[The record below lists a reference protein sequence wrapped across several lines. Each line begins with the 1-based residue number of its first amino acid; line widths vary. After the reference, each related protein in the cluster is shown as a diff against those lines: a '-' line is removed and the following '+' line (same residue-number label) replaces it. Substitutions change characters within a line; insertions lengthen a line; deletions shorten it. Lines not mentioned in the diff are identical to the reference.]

1 MIKKIF
7 IFILSFQVL
16 NLFSQDVFYYY
27 NKGKEASFNENYNEA
42 IFYFK
47 KSLEIN
53 KNFVE
58 PLIELAKIF
67 YELENYDYAYDYI
80 NQALKLSTKKD
91 ELTIF
96 AADIELKLG
105 RYDIAEKKYKDILA
119 KDPLNLKAYNGLANL
134 YLLTGRNSLAKKSL
148 DEILKTDQNNWLA
161 ISMMAKYYELYDK
174 KKAETYYIMNIERN
188 SLNPESYSQYSIY
201 KFNNNDILGAVD
213 NIEMAL
219 KISDKI
225 KYKKLYA
232 KYLLFLNRGDE
243 ALSLYKEI
251 LSKEGEI
258 NYLNYYHLAI
268 AYYILNDYEKAI
280 NSLKK
285 ALGLRDDDEI
295 SLYFLSTIL
304 VNKFSTDNKER
315 EKIANLFFEKA
326 SLAKN
331 ESLFDLYINFLKQ
344 AIRLFPKIITP
355 RLELADYYKSLKLYE
370 RYINELEVAS
380 KYTDDIKLH
389 DRIKIEKN
397 SIIYKLGDDWGI
409 NQYDIRSPFYS
420 IPLFINKNIENPHY
434 NFERIYGMVLT
445 LISYEKQKYE
455 VILFDEKDYS
465 VSEKLKIA
473 KENNSPFYLDLT
485 LLEGNN
491 FVNVNLK
498 LYNAHNFELL
508 KEYNNYQAGN
518 NRIVMTAINILKKV
532 DNDIPFKA
540 EIIKISKD
548 RAIINAGKRS
558 GLKLKDSFIILKN
571 KNYPIEF
578 KRGSYIYTS
587 DDIKGKGIIV
597 KLDENIAEIKISE
610 QNEYFKDV
618 DVNDIVIFTK

>member
-1 MIKKIF
+1 MKKLF
-7 IFILSFQVL
+7 LFILIFQIT
-16 NLFSQDVFYYY
+16 NIFSQDVFYYY
-27 NKGKEASFNENYNEA
+27 NKGKESYFKEDYDEA

-53 KNFVE
+53 KNFIE

-67 YELENYDYAYDYI
+67 YEIENYDYAYDYI

-96 AADIELKLG
+96 SADIELKLG
-105 RYDIAEKKYKDILA
+105 RYEIAEKKYKEILS
-119 KDPLNLKAYNGLANL
+119 KDPLNLNAYNGLANL
-134 YLLTGRNSLAKKSL
+134 YLLTGRYSLAKKSL
-148 DEILKTDQNNWLA
+148 DEILKTDKNNFFA
-161 ISMMAKYYELYDK
+161 ISMMAKYYEKYDK
-174 KKAETYYIMNIERN
+174 KKAENYYIMNIERN
-188 SLNPESYSQYSIY
+188 SLNPESYKEYSIY
-201 KFNNNDILGAVD
+201 KFNNNDIIGAVD
-213 NIEMAL
+213 NIETSL
-219 KISDKI
+219 KISNKI

-243 ALSLYKEI
+243 ALSLYREI

-268 AYYILNDYEKAI
+268 AYYLINDYEKAI

-285 ALGLRDDDEI
+285 SLGLRDDDEI
-295 SLYFLSTIL
+295 SLYFLSNIV
-304 VNKFSTDNKER
+304 VNKINTDHNER
-315 EKIANLFFEKA
+315 KRLGNLFFDKA
-326 SLAKN
+326 IEAKK

-344 AIRLFPKIITP
+344 SIRVYPKIVNSRI
-355 RLELADYYKSLKLYE
+355 ELAEYYKSLKLYE
-370 RYINELEVAS
+370 RYINELEIAS
-380 KYTDDIKLH
+380 KYSDDIKLQ

-409 NQYDIRSPFYS
+409 NQYDVKSPFYS

-434 NFERIYGMVLT
+434 NFEKIYGLVLT

-455 VILFDEKDYS
+455 VMLFDEKEYS
-465 VSEKLKIA
+465 VNEKLKIA
-473 KENNSPFYLDLT
+473 KEKNSPFYLDLS
-485 LLEGNN
+485 LQEGNN

-498 LYNAHNFELL
+498 LYNSNNFELL
-508 KEYNNYQAGN
+508 KEYNNYQSGN
-518 NRIVMTAINILKKV
+518 NRIIMTSINILKKL

-558 GLKLKDSFIILKN
+558 GLKLKDSFVILKN
-571 KNYPIEF
+571 KNYLIEF
-578 KRGSYIYTS
+578 KRGSLLYNS
-587 DDIKGKGIIV
+587 EDIKGRGIIV
-597 KLDENIAEIKISE
+597 KLDENIAEIKFE
-610 QNEYFKDV
+610 DNKYFKDV
-618 DVNDIVIFTK
+618 DINDIVIFTK

>member
-1 MIKKIF
+1 
-7 IFILSFQVL
+7 
-16 NLFSQDVFYYY
+16 
-27 NKGKEASFNENYNEA
+27 
-42 IFYFK
+42 
-47 KSLEIN
+47 
-53 KNFVE
+53 
-58 PLIELAKIF
+58 
-67 YELENYDYAYDYI
+67 
-80 NQALKLSTKKD
+80 
-91 ELTIF
+91 
-96 AADIELKLG
+96 
-105 RYDIAEKKYKDILA
+105 
-119 KDPLNLKAYNGLANL
+119 
-134 YLLTGRNSLAKKSL
+134 
-148 DEILKTDQNNWLA
+148 
-161 ISMMAKYYELYDK
+161 
-174 KKAETYYIMNIERN
+174 
-188 SLNPESYSQYSIY
+188 
-201 KFNNNDILGAVD
+201 
-213 NIEMAL
+213 
-219 KISDKI
+219 
-225 KYKKLYA
+225 
-232 KYLLFLNRGDE
+232 
-243 ALSLYKEI
+243 
-251 LSKEGEI
+251 
-258 NYLNYYHLAI
+258 
-268 AYYILNDYEKAI
+268 
-280 NSLKK
+280 
-285 ALGLRDDDEI
+285 
-295 SLYFLSTIL
+295 
-304 VNKFSTDNKER
+304 
-315 EKIANLFFEKA
+315 
-326 SLAKN
+326 
-331 ESLFDLYINFLKQ
+331 
-344 AIRLFPKIITP
+344 
-355 RLELADYYKSLKLYE
+355 
-370 RYINELEVAS
+370 
-380 KYTDDIKLH
+380 
-389 DRIKIEKN
+389 
-397 SIIYKLGDDWGI
+397 
-409 NQYDIRSPFYS
+409 
-420 IPLFINKNIENPHY
+420 
-434 NFERIYGMVLT
+434 MVLT